1 MIVNTEV
8 EVDLNDF
15 TEECK
20 ITLMDKGYTVIGD
33 DEMVIYYNLEQYIK
47 QMGKNL
53 MYLDDRDTKKT
64 YAEIYE
70 DLDKILR
77 GF

>member
-1 MIVNTEV
+1 MIITVETEI
-8 EVDLNDF
+8 DLDDF
-15 TEECK
+15 LEECK
-20 ITLMDKGYTVIGD
+20 ITLEENNYTIIGN
-33 DEMVIYYNLEQYIK
+33 DENEIYYNLEQYIE